1 MRTVNQPGI
10 SAVQEPAYPAHN
22 PPLPG
27 TTVGGAVGTFYADFT
42 LWSPDR
48 TRSRALNG
56 LVDTG
61 ASYTLVPASILE
73 ELGIE
78 RFETRTFSLADGSR
92 RELALGWAE
101 MELEG
106 RPGFVYV
113 VFGDAGGKI
122 LLGATAL
129 EAYGL
134 AADAKNRRLIPGEL
148 TL

>member
-1 MRTVNQPGI
+1 MTTANQAAAATAP
-10 SAVQEPAYPAHN
+10 EPAAMQN
-22 PPLPG
+22 PVLPG
-27 TTVGGAVGTFYADFT
+27 TTVGGPVGTFYADFT
-42 LWSPDR
+42 LLSQDR
-48 TRSRALNG
+48 TRSRTLNG

-61 ASYTLVPASILE
+61 ASYTMAPASILE
-73 ELGIE
+73 DLGLEPFATEI
-78 RFETRTFSLADGSR
+78 FTLADGSR
-92 RELALGWAE
+92 RRFSLGWVE

-113 VFGDAGGKI
+113 IFGDEGVKI

-134 AADAKNRRLIPGEL
+134 AADAKNHRLIPGEL

>member
-1 MRTVNQPGI
+1 MSTVQQPSGI
-10 SAVQEPAYPAHN
+10 SAAEPAYPAQN

-48 TRSRALNG
+48 TRSRDLNG

-61 ASYTLVPASILE
+61 AAYTRVPASILD

-92 RELALGWAE
+92 REMSIGLMDL
-101 MELEG
+101 ELDG
-106 RPGFVYV
+106 RIRTVYV
-113 VFGDAGGKI
+113 LFGDERGKVT
-122 LLGATAL
+122 LGSMAL
-129 EAYGL
+129 SAFAL

>member
-1 MRTVNQPGI
+1 MTTANQPGI
-10 SAVQEPAYPAHN
+10 SAAPEPADPAQN

-42 LWSPDR
+42 LWSQDH
-48 TRSRALNG
+48 TRSRTLNG

-113 VFGDAGGKI
+113 VFGDAGSKI

>member
-1 MRTVNQPGI
+1 MSTVQQPGI
-10 SAVQEPAYPAHN
+10 SAVQEPAYPAQN

-42 LWSPDR
+42 LWSPDH
-48 TRSRALNG
+48 TRSRTLNG

-61 ASYTLVPASILE
+61 AAYTRVPASILE
-73 ELGIE
+73 ELGIA

-92 RELALGWAE
+92 REMSIGLVDL
-101 MELEG
+101 ELEG
-106 RPGFVYV
+106 RHRTVYV
-113 VFGDAGGKI
+113 LFGDEKGQVV
-122 LLGATAL
+122 LGSMAL
-129 EAYGL
+129 SAFAL

>member
-1 MRTVNQPGI
+1 MTTANQPAAAI
-10 SAVQEPAYPAHN
+10 APEPAAVQN
-22 PPLPG
+22 PILPG
-27 TTVGGAVGTFYADFT
+27 TTVGGPVGTFYADFT
-42 LWSPDR
+42 LLSHDR
-48 TRSRALNG
+48 TRSRTLNG

-61 ASYTLVPASILE
+61 ASYTMVPASILE

-78 RFETRTFSLADGSR
+78 RFDTRTFSLADGSR
-92 RELALGWAE
+92 RRFSLGWVE

-113 VFGDAGGKI
+113 IFGDEGVKI

-134 AADAKNRRLIPGEL
+134 AADAKNRRLIPREL

>member
-1 MRTVNQPGI
+1 MTTAHQPA
-10 SAVQEPAYPAHN
+10 AVAAPEPAAAQN
-22 PPLPG
+22 PILPG
-27 TTVGGAVGTFYADFT
+27 TTVGGPVGTFYADFT
-42 LWSPDR
+42 LLSRDR
-48 TRSRALNG
+48 TQARTLNG

-61 ASYTLVPASILE
+61 ASYTMVPASILD
-73 ELGIE
+73 ELNIE
-78 RFETRTFSLADGSR
+78 RFENRTFSLADGSR
-92 RELALGWAE
+92 REYSLGWVE

-113 VFGDAGGKI
+113 VFGDEGAKI

>member
-1 MRTVNQPGI
+1 MTTVNQSGGI
-10 SAVQEPAYPAHN
+10 AAAEPADPAQN

-27 TTVGGAVGTFYADFT
+27 TTVGGALGTFYADFT
-42 LWSPDR
+42 LWGPDR
-48 TRSRALNG
+48 IRSRTLNG

-78 RFETRTFSLADGSR
+78 RFETRTFTLADGSR
-92 RELALGWAE
+92 REMSIGLVDL
-101 MELEG
+101 ELDG
-106 RPGFVYV
+106 RIRTVYV
-113 VFGDAGGKI
+113 LFGDEKGPGV
-122 LLGATAL
+122 LGSMAL
-129 EAYGL
+129 SAFAL